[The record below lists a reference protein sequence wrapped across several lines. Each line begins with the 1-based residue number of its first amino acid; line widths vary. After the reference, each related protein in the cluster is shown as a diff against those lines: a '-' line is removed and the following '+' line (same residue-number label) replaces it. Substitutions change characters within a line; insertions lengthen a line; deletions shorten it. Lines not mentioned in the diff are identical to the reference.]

1 MTKDY
6 PESKETET
14 VKSVCNSCGKEFER
28 TREYLWDEDL
38 QDYVVTFSFEE
49 LLYCDGCIERD

>member
-1 MTKDY
+1 MKKDC
-6 PESKETET
+6 PRFNEKEV

-28 TREYLWDEDL
+28 SREYLWDEDV

-49 LLYCDGCIERD
+49 LLYCDDCIEE